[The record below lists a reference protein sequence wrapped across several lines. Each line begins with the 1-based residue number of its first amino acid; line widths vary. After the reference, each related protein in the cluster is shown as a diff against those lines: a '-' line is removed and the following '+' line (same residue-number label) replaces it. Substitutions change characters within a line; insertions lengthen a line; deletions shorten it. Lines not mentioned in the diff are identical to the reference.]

1 MHRVLPQNNSPM
13 NTESKSPALRI
24 PANWPFAVN
33 KWPFF
38 YGWVVWL
45 ISTLGFLMSIPG
57 QTMGMAVFTEPFINA
72 FDLSR
77 TQLSIAYML
86 GTLASAL
93 FLTRAGRLY
102 DRLGAR
108 LIMVGSSVALA
119 IVLLYFTVLD
129 RLAAHLVGTP
139 GVMFLLIMLGYF
151 GVRFSGQGVL
161 TSASRNVLMNWFARR
176 RGRASGLRGVFVS
189 LGFSLAPLVLAGMI
203 GVWGWQGAL
212 WVMAAVV
219 SIGFSSVVLV
229 FLRDNPHASGLL
241 PDGEIQD
248 PARPAAPTTPSRSLS
263 EARRDPV
270 FWIYAGSISFHALFS
285 TGMTFHVVAVF
296 AEVGRSST
304 EAFGYFF
311 PAAMASTSVN
321 LLASW
326 LSDRRPMKPFL
337 IAMLLLFLVG
347 ASGLIMLRTPLGYA
361 LLVVGLGGGG
371 GLWAIISS
379 LAFVRLYGLLHIGEI
394 SGLNA
399 SLVVL
404 RSAFGPALFSLA
416 ADSFGGYYAAYWICV
431 PVLVLLIVLAIAVPQ
446 REPGFH
452 SAK

>member
-1 MHRVLPQNNSPM
+1 MSARLLIISLSSIIERLRIVHRVLPQNNSPM

-203 GVWGWQGAL
+203 GVLGLARCPVGDGRRRQYRLFQRRSG
-212 WVMAAVV
+212 V
-219 SIGFSSVVLV
+219 SS
-229 FLRDNPHASGLL
+229 R
-241 PDGEIQD
+241 Q
-248 PARPAAPTTPSRSLS
+248 PARQR
-263 EARRDPV
+263 
-270 FWIYAGSISFHALFS
+270 F
-285 TGMTFHVVAVF
+285 
-296 AEVGRSST
+296 
-304 EAFGYFF
+304 
-311 PAAMASTSVN
+311 TS
-321 LLASW
+321 
-326 LSDRRPMKPFL
+326 
-337 IAMLLLFLVG
+337 
-347 ASGLIMLRTPLGYA
+347 
-361 LLVVGLGGGG
+361 
-371 GLWAIISS
+371 
-379 LAFVRLYGLLHIGEI
+379 
-394 SGLNA
+394 
-399 SLVVL
+399 
-404 RSAFGPALFSLA
+404 
-416 ADSFGGYYAAYWICV
+416 
-431 PVLVLLIVLAIAVPQ
+431 
-446 REPGFH
+446 
-452 SAK
+452 